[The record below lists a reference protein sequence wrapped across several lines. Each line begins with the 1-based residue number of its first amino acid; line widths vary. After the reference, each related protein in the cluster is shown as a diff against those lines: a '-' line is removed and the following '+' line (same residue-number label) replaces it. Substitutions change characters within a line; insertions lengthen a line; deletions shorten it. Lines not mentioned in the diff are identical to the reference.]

1 MCHAPLFM
9 RRGNSNEEAMKK
21 LIGLLLLVSANIVFA
36 QQSVKTVDMYEN
48 PSCPCCKNWAAYMR
62 ENGYKVNVHY
72 VDDIDAS
79 RRKLGMP
86 QKYGSC
92 HTAVIGGY
100 LVEGHV
106 PASEIQKLLTEKP
119 KVIGLAVPGMV
130 TGSPGME
137 GANPQHYNTLLI
149 RQDGTS
155 TVYATH

>member
-1 MCHAPLFM
+1 
-9 RRGNSNEEAMKK
+9 MKK
-21 LIGLLLLVSANIVFA
+21 LIGLLLLVCTNLVIA

-62 ENGYKVNVHY
+62 KNGYTVNVHF

-92 HTAVIGGY
+92 HTAVISGY
-100 LVEGHV
+100 LIEGHV
-106 PASEIQKLLTEKP
+106 PASDIQKLLTEKP
-119 KVIGLAVPGMV
+119 KAIGLAVPGMF

-137 GANPQHYNTLLI
+137 GANPQHYDTLLVHTEN
-149 RQDGTS
+149 RS
-155 TVYATH
+155 SVYATH

>member
-1 MCHAPLFM
+1 
-9 RRGNSNEEAMKK
+9 MKK
-21 LIGLLLLVSANIVFA
+21 LIGLVLLVSANIVFA
-36 QQSVKTVDMYEN
+36 QQAIKTVDMYEN

-62 ENGYKVNVHY
+62 ENGYKVNVHN

-106 PASEIQKLLTEKP
+106 PVSDIQKLLTEKP
-119 KVIGLAVPGMV
+119 KAIGLAVPGMV

-137 GANPQHYNTLLI
+137 GANPQHYSTLLV
-149 RQDGTS
+149 RPDGS
-155 TVYATH
+155 ASVYANH

>member
-1 MCHAPLFM
+1 MEYAPLLM
-9 RRGNSNEEAMKK
+9 QGGNPIEKAMKK
-21 LIGLLLLVSANIVFA
+21 LIGLVLLVSANIVFA
-36 QQSVKTVDMYEN
+36 QQAVKTVDMYEN

-62 ENGYKVNVHY
+62 ENGYKVNVHN
-72 VDDIDAS
+72 VDDIDAA

-106 PASEIQKLLTEKP
+106 PVSDIQKLLTEKP
-119 KVIGLAVPGMV
+119 KAIGLAVPGMV

-137 GANPQHYNTLLI
+137 GANPQHYNTLLV
-149 RQDGTS
+149 RSDGS
-155 TVYATH
+155 ASVYANH